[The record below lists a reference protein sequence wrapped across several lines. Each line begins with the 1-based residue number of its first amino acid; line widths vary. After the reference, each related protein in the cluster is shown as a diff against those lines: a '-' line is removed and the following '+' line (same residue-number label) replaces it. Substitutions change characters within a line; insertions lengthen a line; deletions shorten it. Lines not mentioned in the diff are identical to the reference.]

1 LQTST
6 SWNYAG
12 KAIDANKVPYF
23 VLPLP
28 YSGGSTKFP
37 GTKLGAVAAV
47 IRGSSVI
54 FAVFADNGK
63 QLNIICSR
71 PRR

>member
-6 SWNYAG
+6 SWDYAG

-23 VLPLP
+23 VLPLR
-28 YSGGSTKFP
+28 YSKGSTKFP
-37 GTKLGAVAAV
+37 DTKIGAVAAV

-54 FAVFADNGK
+54 FAVFADNFSQYGFEF
-63 QLNIICSR
+63 
-71 PRR
+71 